1 MSETIRCQS
10 SCPGFL
16 LSQFIVWQQ
25 HFFGSLKVLQQ
36 LQPTLIMGAM
46 TASTFNFCGST
57 LWELPCSSVESCG
70 STGRGCRLVGAW
82 WSWAGAKVS
91 ESAPKPP
98 TARTLAAAYAEN
110 STRWTRRSQAIND
123 IAHLLLTGR
132 TLDNYEQYNLQEEC
146 APWTLRGWETTRS
159 VGIIPPIVHHLLT
172 ISHTISYSQAGHLWS
187 TLCTG
192 RLFSIAP
199 HKI

>member
-1 MSETIRCQS
+1 MSRFSSVTIHSATVTLLRVTES
-10 SCPGFL
+10 SSTAAAHTL
-16 LSQFIVWQQ
+16 LM
-25 HFFGSLKVLQQ
+25 
-36 LQPTLIMGAM
+36 MGAM

-123 IAHLLLTGR
+123 IAHLLRALARLYGR
-132 TLDNYEQYNLQEEC
+132 WTIMWHNLGDFPLKALNLQDSDVD
-146 APWTLRGWETTRS
+146 RS
-159 VGIIPPIVHHLLT
+159 LACG
-172 ISHTISYSQAGHLWS
+172 
-187 TLCTG
+187 
-192 RLFSIAP
+192 
-199 HKI
+199 

>member
-1 MSETIRCQS
+1 MTATLLRVTES
-10 SCPGFL
+10 S
-16 LSQFIVWQQ
+16 STAAA
-25 HFFGSLKVLQQ
+25 H
-36 LQPTLIMGAM
+36 TLPMMGAM
-46 TASTFNFCGST
+46 TASTLNIFGST

-123 IAHLLLTGR
+123 IAHLLQGVHHLLLTGR
-132 TLDNYEQYNLQEEC
+132 TLMKY
-146 APWTLRGWETTRS
+146 TLYWETFLNCALQDLQLRLELTRFR
-159 VGIIPPIVHHLLT
+159 GIT
-172 ISHTISYSQAGHLWS
+172 DN
-187 TLCTG
+187 
-192 RLFSIAP
+192 
-199 HKI
+199 